1 MNAIVPQ
8 ASTDPSFWQAAGDA
22 WAALG
27 KSFKRQECQAAA
39 RALETALALI

>member
-8 ASTDPSFWQAAGDA
+8 ASTDP
-22 WAALG
+22 AALYFG